1 MILLRVLYHS
11 WIQRLEVVFWVQTAD
26 RTEAGELYLM
36 TNTVYHYPST
46 ICGYNSHN
54 TRSYAH
60 TAAAYSADDHC
71 CVAPPKIKAPKIT
84 ASQQRSPLVLLVFFS
99 FFFLPLSY
107 YFLFF
112 QRSHYHRHCSS
123 FPSFSTLLLCLD
135 CLVPEFVDCS
145 WRLLS
150 IPGLISEALLLLLL
164 PVSPSLPYRSKR
176 AIFLTVSCSWRPS
189 PLSSAAIFE
198 IYWRH

>member
-1 MILLRVLYHS
+1 MNWTPTLLWMILLRVLYHS

-99 FFFLPLSY
+99 FFFWNPLS
-107 YFLFF
+107 FSRAF
-112 QRSHYHRHCSS
+112 RCSKAVLDI
-123 FPSFSTLLLCLD
+123 FKFS
-135 CLVPEFVDCS
+135 
-145 WRLLS
+145 RLWWAC
-150 IPGLISEALLLLLL
+150 PRWLLLLLSPAAVMITTIYRLEYREHLSLL
-164 PVSPSLPYRSKR
+164 PLKLYPHLGRR
-176 AIFLTVSCSWRPS
+176 AIVWNKS
-189 PLSSAAIFE
+189 IK
-198 IYWRH
+198 